1 MILAQTNNPI
11 IDKIHLGWA
20 QTFLKH
26 GWFAHVQAQAHA
38 HAQAHSQAHAHA
50 HPYTQYLIK
59 GGLAPLL
66 ISYYLY
72 GWAWEWAWA
81 WEYGWAWAWEW
92 AWAWAWAWTW
102 AWANHP
108 CFKKVWAQPNWI
120 LSIIG
125 L

>member
-1 MILAQTNNPI
+1 MILAQTNSPI

-26 GWFAHVQAQAHA
+26 GWFAHAHVQAQAHA
-38 HAQAHSQAHAHA
+38 HAQAHSQAHA

-72 GWAWEWAWA
+72 GWAW
-81 WEYGWAWAWEW
+81 
-92 AWAWAWAWTW
+92 AWT
-102 AWANHP
+102 NHP
-108 CFKKVWAQPNWI
+108 CFKKVWTQPKWI
-120 LSIIG
+120 LFIIAIIG

>member
-1 MILAQTNNPI
+1 MLEPKTRFCPI
-11 IDKIHLGWA
+11 IYKINFGWA

-26 GWFAHVQAQAHA
+26 GQAR
-38 HAQAHSQAHAHA
+38 A

-72 GWAWEWAWA
+72 GWAWAWA
-81 WEYGWAWAWEW
+81 SEYGWAWAWEW

-108 CFKKVWAQPNWI
+108 CFKKVWAQPKWI

-125 L
+125 LLYPRIAIE

>member
-1 MILAQTNNPI
+1 M

-20 QTFLKH
+20 HTFLKH
-26 GWFAHVQAQAHA
+26 GWFAHAHVQAHA
-38 HAQAHSQAHAHA
+38 HAQAHSQAHA

-72 GWAWEWAWA
+72 GWAWAWA

-92 AWAWAWAWTW
+92 AWAWAGAWT
-102 AWANHP
+102 WANHP
-108 CFKKVWAQPNWI
+108 CFNKSLGPAQVDFIYYRASENADFGAKKRK
-120 LSIIG
+120 L
-125 L
+125 